1 MTQGKGSPLWKFEVD
16 SYPNNQTTDLSKL
29 LVTNKNKKMTKL
41 HKLVISNLKSLI
53 TNTGNEAINQVQLLL
68 YLVSTQI
75 QIKMV
80 KVLNF
85 SHFTPFI
92 V

>member
-41 HKLVISNLKSLI
+41 PKLISNLKSLI
-53 TNTGNEAINQVQLLL
+53 NKYWKWGHKSGATAALPGFNTD
-68 YLVSTQI
+68 SD
-75 QIKMV
+75 
-80 KVLNF
+80 
-85 SHFTPFI
+85 
-92 V
+92 